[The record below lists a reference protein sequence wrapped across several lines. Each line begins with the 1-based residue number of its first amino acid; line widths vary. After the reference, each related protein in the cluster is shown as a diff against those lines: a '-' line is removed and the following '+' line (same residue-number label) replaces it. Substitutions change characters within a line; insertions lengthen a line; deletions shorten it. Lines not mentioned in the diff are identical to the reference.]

1 MLLPGDRIGQLII
14 LNPEFITFMIRPS
27 ILKVIV
33 ISFVNVVP
41 GSSKKLTVSSKFGAT
56 TFCIMTFTLI
66 DLIVILS
73 EMTLGISVNCHYAE

>member
-14 LNPEFITFMIRPS
+14 LTPEFITFKIRPS

-33 ISFVNVVP
+33 ISFENVIP
-41 GSSKKLTVSSKFGAT
+41 GSLKKLNVSSKFGAT
-56 TFCIMTFTLI
+56 TFSITTFTLI

-73 EMTLGISVNCHYAE
+73 EMTLGISIKCLYAE